1 MTGASTFPTID
12 FNTASSNTVT
22 GSLITNSGYAVR
34 FQSSSN
40 NNTIALSSMNSTAV
54 GFSAVYVTGSGQNT
68 LSRSYISNP
77 SDTGLLLNTANF
89 NTIDMSTIV
98 SVAAGR
104 FGVSITASSSN
115 TISASNIQG
124 STAVY
129 IAASTGTIINSSIL
143 VATNTFGDAVHVTSG
158 NVNVTL
164 TSTTLSAPG
173 NGRGVFLNEGNR
185 GTLSLSSVA
194 VSGASYGLFIT
205 TQATGASLTISSMTF
220 RNLATG
226 ATAIHFTGGTFVS
239 TFTTVNFEDS
249 SIGANV
255 NAAALDPASRIRM
268 RVAAGVR
275 AGPTY
280 ENDPSN
286 VVDWGAPAGCVTGY
300 NVKQSGGEDYTTIQE
315 AVNALPTTLTGPACI
330 VIKDGATYTEQ
341 VRVANF
347 TSNGS
352 TLTILADPA
361 SGLRPV
367 ISPPAASTAAF
378 HITNTSVNVI
388 GLDIVPTFAMTYG
401 IVASSNYV
409 TISSVNIKDKTNKI
423 NYTGISLSN

>member
-1 MTGASTFPTID
+1 LHFELAKSFDFNLISQSTMTGASTFPTID

-226 ATAIHFTGGTFVS
+226 ATAEGRRSH
-239 TFTTVNFEDS
+239 
-249 SIGANV
+249 
-255 NAAALDPASRIRM
+255 R
-268 RVAAGVR
+268 
-275 AGPTY
+275 
-280 ENDPSN
+280 
-286 VVDWGAPAGCVTGY
+286 
-300 NVKQSGGEDYTTIQE
+300 
-315 AVNALPTTLTGPACI
+315 
-330 VIKDGATYTEQ
+330 
-341 VRVANF
+341 
-347 TSNGS
+347 
-352 TLTILADPA
+352 
-361 SGLRPV
+361 
-367 ISPPAASTAAF
+367 
-378 HITNTSVNVI
+378 
-388 GLDIVPTFAMTYG
+388 
-401 IVASSNYV
+401 
-409 TISSVNIKDKTNKI
+409 
-423 NYTGISLSN
+423 